1 MVHLQGTERLF
12 ISEDLIGYA
21 DKLTEDGVFSR
32 RLDLLLMGF
41 SHAVTN
47 EISPVGADEITRHEL
62 TRAVSLGGQQLPIEA
77 MAHWY
82 AQELDQELPEDQHDL
97 LDFICRTGIAGVE
110 ELQERWEGR
119 SKTQV
124 QWSILK
130 QQSSTTDSN

>member
-12 ISEDLIGYA
+12 ISEDLIGYS

-47 EISPVGADEITRHEL
+47 EIPPVNSSEITRHEL
-62 TRAVSLGGQQLPIEA
+62 TRAVSLGDQQLPIEA

-82 AQELDQELPEDQHDL
+82 AQKLDREVHKDEHDL
-97 LDFICRTGIAGVE
+97 LDFICRTGIAGVQ
-110 ELQERWEGR
+110 ELREKWEGR
-119 SKTQV
+119 SKSQI
-124 QWSILK
+124 QWDIIR
-130 QQSSTTDSN
+130 

>member
-47 EISPVGADEITRHEL
+47 EIPPVDADEITRHEL
-62 TRAVSLGGQQLPIEA
+62 TRAVSLGDQQLPVEA
-77 MAHWY
+77 VAHWY
-82 AQELDQELPEDQHDL
+82 AQKLDRTLPENEHEL
-97 LDFICRTGIAGVE
+97 LDFICRTGIAGVQ
-110 ELQERWEGR
+110 ELRQNWEGR
-119 SKTQV
+119 SKSQI
-124 QWSILK
+124 QWSIIQL
-130 QQSSTTDSN
+130 QSD

>member
-41 SHAVTN
+41 GHAVTN
-47 EISPVGADEITRHEL
+47 EIPPVDAHEITRHEL
-62 TRAVSLGGQQLPIEA
+62 TRAVSLGDQQLPIEA
-77 MAHWY
+77 VAHWY
-82 AQELDQELPEDQHDL
+82 VQKLDREVPEDEHDL
-97 LDFICRTGIAGVE
+97 LDFICRTGIAGVL
-110 ELQERWEGR
+110 ELRDKWEGR
-119 SKTQV
+119 SKSQI

-130 QQSSTTDSN
+130 VED

>member
-47 EISPVGADEITRHEL
+47 EIPPVDAGEITRHEL
-62 TRAVSLGGQQLPIEA
+62 TRAVSLGDQQLPIEA
-77 MAHWY
+77 VAHWY
-82 AQELDQELPEDQHDL
+82 AQKLDREVPEDEHDL
-97 LDFICRTGIAGVE
+97 LDFICRTGIAGVQ
-110 ELQERWEGR
+110 ELREKWSGR
-119 SKTQV
+119 SKSQI
-124 QWSILK
+124 QWDIL
-130 QQSSTTDSN
+130 N

>member
-47 EISPVGADEITRHEL
+47 EIPPVEADDITRHEL
-62 TRAVSLGGQQLPIEA
+62 TRAVSLGDQQLPIEA
-77 MAHWY
+77 VAHWY
-82 AQELDQELPEDQHDL
+82 AQKLGREVPEDEHDL
-97 LDFICRTGIAGVE
+97 LSFICRTGIAGVQ
-110 ELQERWEGR
+110 ELQEKWEGR
-119 SKTQV
+119 SKTQL

-130 QQSSTTDSN
+130 NL